1 MIKPSN
7 NSPTKLKYIFA
18 FIITNF
24 VINMFLNGTSIITF
38 GNVSD
43 VDSFENAYIMHSII
57 SFFANTILYIV
68 SYNFIFKNLN
78 FKKVIIYLYIL
89 SPLGLLVGFAKLLSR
104 FDKQGFELP
113 DSTFQL
119 IVISATLSMILSIL
133 AIRFFFKKKKERW
146 F

>member
-1 MIKPSN
+1 MIKPNN

-113 DSTFQL
+113 DSTFKL

-133 AIRFFFKKKKERW
+133 VIRFFFKKKKERW

>member
-133 AIRFFFKKKKERW
+133 VIRFFFKKKKERW

>member
-7 NSPTKLKYIFA
+7 NSPTKLKYIFV

-78 FKKVIIYLYIL
+78 FKK
-89 SPLGLLVGFAKLLSR
+89 
-104 FDKQGFELP
+104 
-113 DSTFQL
+113 
-119 IVISATLSMILSIL
+119 
-133 AIRFFFKKKKERW
+133 
-146 F
+146 

>member
-1 MIKPSN
+1 MIKPNN

-133 AIRFFFKKKKERW
+133 VIRFFFKKKKERW

>member
-1 MIKPSN
+1 
-7 NSPTKLKYIFA
+7 
-18 FIITNF
+18 
-24 VINMFLNGTSIITF
+24 
-38 GNVSD
+38 
-43 VDSFENAYIMHSII
+43 MHSII

-104 FDKQGFELP
+104 FDKQGFDLP

-133 AIRFFFKKKKERW
+133 VIRFFFKKKKERW

>member
-1 MIKPSN
+1 MIKPNN

-119 IVISATLSMILSIL
+119 ILISATLSMILSIL
-133 AIRFFFKKKKERW
+133 VIRFFFKKKKERW